1 MNRKRLAAPFALWM
15 ALFTIVPLLLV
26 AVYAFTTMEG
36 TFTLENFLKV
46 LDPLYLGVLL
56 RSVGMALL
64 CTLICLALGY
74 PAAYFLAKKEIDP
87 RGALVL
93 LFILPMWMNF
103 LLRTYAWLTLL
114 ESNGL
119 ITSALNRL
127 LTLFGAKGEVR
138 LLYSY
143 GAVLMGMV
151 YNYLPFMVLPLYTVL
166 SKLDPRVIEAAQDLG
181 AGRAQVF
188 SRVVLPL
195 SLPGVASGVTMV
207 FMPAVTTF
215 VISRLLGGAQ
225 FKLFGDLIE
234 QQFLFTGDWNLGSAM
249 SLIMMALLLISM
261 GLMKGFGGG
270 KEEGGG
276 DA

>member
-1 MNRKRLAAPFALWM
+1 MNRKFLAAPFSLWM
-15 ALFTIVPLLLV
+15 ALFTIVPILLV
-26 AVYAFTTMEG
+26 TVYAFTDAGG
-36 TFTLENFLKV
+36 TFTLENFSKV

-64 CTLICLALGY
+64 CTLICLVIGY

-103 LLRTYAWLTLL
+103 LLRTYAWLALL

-119 ITSALNRL
+119 ITSTLNRL
-127 LTLFGAKGEVR
+127 LTLLGAEGEVR

-166 SKLDPRVIEAAQDLG
+166 SKIDPRVVEAAQDLG
-181 AGRAQVF
+181 AGRAQVL

-249 SLIMMALLLISM
+249 SLIMMALLLLSM
-261 GLMKGFGGG
+261 GLMKGFGD
-270 KEEGGG
+270 KEERGQ